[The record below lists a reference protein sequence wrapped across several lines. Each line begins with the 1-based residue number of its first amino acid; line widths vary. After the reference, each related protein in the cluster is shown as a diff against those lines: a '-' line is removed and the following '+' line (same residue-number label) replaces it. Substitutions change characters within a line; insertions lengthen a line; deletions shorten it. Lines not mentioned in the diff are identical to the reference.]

1 MQLKRE
7 VKVEAIIWELLSI
20 NIVVLL
26 FKSMLLRPLGV
37 MDRKE
42 KRSEVRGSATFRG

>member
-26 FKSMLLRPLGV
+26 FKSMLLRPL
-37 MDRKE
+37 
-42 KRSEVRGSATFRG
+42 RGYG